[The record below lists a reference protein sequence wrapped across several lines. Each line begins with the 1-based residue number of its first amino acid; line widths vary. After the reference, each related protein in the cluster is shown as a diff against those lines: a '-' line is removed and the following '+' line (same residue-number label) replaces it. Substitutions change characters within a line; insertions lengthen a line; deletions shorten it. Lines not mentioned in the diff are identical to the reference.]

1 MLEFLEFAFMRKAIL
16 AVIVLSLGMAPVGC
30 FLVLRRLSLAG
41 EAMSHAAI
49 PGIALAYALAGL
61 SVLSMTLGGLIAGLG
76 VALLSTLLARVTL
89 LREDA
94 SMATLYLLALA
105 GGIFLLSVRG
115 TAVNLEGFL
124 FGNVLGLSDGT
135 LVLIGSSTTLTLLG
149 MALILRPLV
158 LQTVDP
164 VFARSQSRHGWLIRS
179 LFMILVV
186 LNLIAGFRAL
196 GTLMA
201 VGLMIVPATAAR
213 YWVNALTP
221 MVVLAFVFGAG
232 SGLLGLALSFW
243 LDSVPPAPASYW
255 SPASFSSSL
264 WPSVRTASTCS
275 AGSAAAGPAPPSPTI
290 QNSGKIH
297 DPLSR
302 HQHPTPRSALQPGS
316 HLQPAGLLR
325 PGAG

>member
-16 AVIVLSLGMAPVGC
+16 AVIVLSLGMAPVGS
-30 FLVLRRLSLAG
+30 FLELRRLSLAG

-49 PGIALAYALAGL
+49 RGIALAYALAGL

-201 VGLMIVPATAAR
+201 VGLMIVPTTAAR

-243 LDSVPPAPASYW
+243 LDSVPS
-255 SPASFSSSL
+255 
-264 WPSVRTASTCS
+264 
-275 AGSAAAGPAPPSPTI
+275 GPGI
-290 QNSGKIH
+290 I
-297 DPLSR
+297 LV
-302 HQHPTPRSALQPGS
+302 
-316 HLQPAGLLR
+316 AGLVFLVSLAFGQNGLDLLGRLSGRRTRSTLSNNSKLR
-325 PGAG
+325 KDP

>member
-1 MLEFLEFAFMRKAIL
+1 MLEFFEFAFMRKAIL
-16 AVIVLSLGMAPVGC
+16 AVIILSLGMAPVGC

-49 PGIALAYALAGL
+49 PGIALAYAVAGL

-76 VALLSTLLARVTL
+76 VALLSTLVSRVTL

-124 FGNVLGLSDGT
+124 FGNVLGLSNGT

-164 VFARSQSRHGWLIRS
+164 VFARSPD
-179 LFMILVV
+179 
-186 LNLIAGFRAL
+186 
-196 GTLMA
+196 
-201 VGLMIVPATAAR
+201 PA
-213 YWVNALTP
+213 W
-221 MVVLAFVFGAG
+221 
-232 SGLLGLALSFW
+232 SG
-243 LDSVPPAPASYW
+243 
-255 SPASFSSSL
+255 
-264 WPSVRTASTCS
+264 
-275 AGSAAAGPAPPSPTI
+275 
-290 QNSGKIH
+290 
-297 DPLSR
+297 
-302 HQHPTPRSALQPGS
+302 
-316 HLQPAGLLR
+316 
-325 PGAG
+325 

>member
-1 MLEFLEFAFMRKAIL
+1 MLEFFEFAFMRKAIL
-16 AVIVLSLGMAPVGC
+16 AVIILSLGMAPVGC

-124 FGNVLGLSDGT
+124 FGNVLGLSNGT
-135 LVLIGSSTTLTLLG
+135 LVLIGSSTTLTLLC

-158 LQTVDP
+158 LQTLDP
-164 VFARSQSRHGWLIRS
+164 VFAQSQTRHVWLIRS
-179 LFMILVV
+179 LFMVLVV

-243 LDSVPPAPASYW
+243 LDDVPS
-255 SPASFSSSL
+255 
-264 WPSVRTASTCS
+264 
-275 AGSAAAGPAPPSPTI
+275 GPGI
-290 QNSGKIH
+290 I
-297 DPLSR
+297 LV
-302 HQHPTPRSALQPGS
+302 
-316 HLQPAGLLR
+316 AGLVFVVSLALGQNGLDLLGRLR
-325 PGAG
+325 GLKNQATISSTSTERKDP

>member
-1 MLEFLEFAFMRKAIL
+1 
-16 AVIVLSLGMAPVGC
+16 
-30 FLVLRRLSLAG
+30 
-41 EAMSHAAI
+41 
-49 PGIALAYALAGL
+49 
-61 SVLSMTLGGLIAGLG
+61 
-76 VALLSTLLARVTL
+76 
-89 LREDA
+89 
-94 SMATLYLLALA
+94 
-105 GGIFLLSVRG
+105 
-115 TAVNLEGFL
+115 
-124 FGNVLGLSDGT
+124 
-135 LVLIGSSTTLTLLG
+135 TTLTLLG

-243 LDSVPPAPASYW
+243 LDSVPS
-255 SPASFSSSL
+255 
-264 WPSVRTASTCS
+264 
-275 AGSAAAGPAPPSPTI
+275 GPGI
-290 QNSGKIH
+290 I
-297 DPLSR
+297 LV
-302 HQHPTPRSALQPGS
+302 
-316 HLQPAGLLR
+316 AGLVFLVSLAFGQNGLDLLGR
-325 PGAG
+325 LSGRRTRSTLSNKSKLGKDP